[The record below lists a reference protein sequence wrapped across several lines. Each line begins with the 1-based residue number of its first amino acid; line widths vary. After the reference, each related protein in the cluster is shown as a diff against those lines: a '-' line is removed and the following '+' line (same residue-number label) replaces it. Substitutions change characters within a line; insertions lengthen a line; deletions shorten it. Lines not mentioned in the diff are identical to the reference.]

1 MRREPDPNTSL
12 VDAYIYDG
20 IRTPFGRHAG
30 TLASVRPD
38 DLLGDLVAALVDR
51 SPFADADFEDLIA
64 GCANQGG
71 EDSATWGDGPACWR
85 GCRSRWPG

>member
-30 TLASVRPD
+30 TLASVRPMIS
-38 DLLGDLVAALVDR
+38 LVIWSRRWSTGVR
-51 SPFADADFEDLIA
+51 S
-64 GCANQGG
+64 QTRT
-71 EDSATWGDGPACWR
+71 SKT
-85 GCRSRWPG
+85 